1 MKNKNMQVLHSSPKT
16 RRTPPAAASPR
27 GFAFYKLFWIFLV
40 GCVIWLSGGNALV
53 LSERG
58 LF

>member
-16 RRTPPAAASPR
+16 RRTPPAA
-27 GFAFYKLFWIFLV
+27 GFATGLCFYKLFWLRD
-40 GCVIWLSGGNALV
+40 WLSGGNALV

>member
-16 RRTPPAAASPR
+16 RRTPPAA
-27 GFAFYKLFWIFLV
+27 GFATGALLLQAVLDIPGRLRD
-40 GCVIWLSGGNALV
+40 WLSGGNALV